1 MIEDT
6 IRRINELYHKS
17 KTPEGLT
24 PEEKDEQARLR
35 GEYIASV
42 RNNLK
47 SQLNNI
53 DVKNADGTIENLGE
67 KYGNKKRTS
76 HQM

>member
-24 PEEKDEQARLR
+24 PEEKDEQARMR

-76 HQM
+76 H

>member
-17 KTPEGLT
+17 KTLEGLT

-76 HQM
+76 H